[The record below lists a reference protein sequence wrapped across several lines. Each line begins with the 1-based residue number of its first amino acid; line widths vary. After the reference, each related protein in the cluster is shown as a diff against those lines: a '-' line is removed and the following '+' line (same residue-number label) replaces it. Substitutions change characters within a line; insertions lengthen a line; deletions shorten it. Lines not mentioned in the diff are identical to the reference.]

1 MSVRRGTL
9 AAALLVTGVMLT
21 GCASSPGRTTPAAAA
36 RSRARRRRP
45 RPRSGRPRRWAARPH
60 GRGRVVAARIPGL
73 GRKIRAEISPKT
85 SQAVV
90 VTGDGPNSNR
100 SEAVVDQREVK
111 TGWQPVSAVWPAHNA
126 LRGWTHHHLL
136 DDLRSPVGV
145 FGLTDAGGSLADPG
159 SQLPYHRST
168 GFEVGG
174 RGSKVSRSP
183 VPSTM
188 SSRSTTT
195 VSPALPPLNGIQPLG
210 AARGGGIWLHVDH
223 GGPTHGC
230 VSFPPEARLKQLLGW
245 LDPAKHPVVVMGGRG
260 VLESLTPDLR

>member
-21 GCASSPGRTTPAAAA
+21 GCASSPGRTTPAAAPVPREAPAAAAPA
-36 RSRARRRRP
+36 RQAATVG
-45 RPRSGRPRRWAARPH
+45 RSAARP
-60 GRGRVVAARIPGL
+60 GRVVAARIPGL

-100 SEAVVDQREVK
+100 SEVVVYQREVK

-126 LRGWTHHHLL
+126 LRGWSHHHLL

-168 GFEVGG
+168 GFDVGG
-174 RGSKVSRSP
+174 RGFEGESLAGSFDYVVAINYNREPGTS
-183 VPSTM
+183 
-188 SSRSTTT
+188 
-195 VSPALPPLNGIQPLG
+195 PLNGIQPLG

-230 VSFPPEARLKQLLGW
+230 VSLPEARLKQLLGW
-245 LDPAKHPVVVMGGRG
+245 LDPAKHPVVVMGDAA
-260 VLESLTPDLR
+260 SLKA